1 MRDKILDGKGLAKD
15 IREKIKAEVNNI
27 KIAKGIVPGLAVV
40 LVGQD
45 PASVSYVSMKERACL
60 EGGFYSEVHRLDE
73 DTSQGEILSLIDELN
88 NNDKIHGILVQL
100 PLPGNIDEKIVNE
113 RIEPKKDVD
122 GFNPINLGKL
132 FLKTPGFIPCTPKGI
147 IRLLKH
153 YDISIEGKNAVVVG
167 RSDIVGKP
175 TATLLLHE
183 NATVTLCHS
192 RTKNLSSYTKEADIL
207 VSAIGKPNFITS
219 SMVKKGAI
227 IIDAGTS
234 KMGNKLVGDVDFQGV
249 IEKVDKITPV
259 PGGVGP
265 MTIAM
270 LLENTLEAVLIK

>member
-234 KMGNKLVGDVDFQGV
+234 KVGNKLVGDVDFQGV

>member
-147 IRLLKH
+147 ISLLKH

-234 KMGNKLVGDVDFQGV
+234 KVGNKLVGDVDFQGV

>member
-1 MRDKILDGKGLAKD
+1 M
-15 IREKIKAEVNNI
+15 
-27 KIAKGIVPGLAVV
+27 
-40 LVGQD
+40 
-45 PASVSYVSMKERACL
+45 
-60 EGGFYSEVHRLDE
+60 
-73 DTSQGEILSLIDELN
+73 
-88 NNDKIHGILVQL
+88 
-100 PLPGNIDEKIVNE
+100 
-113 RIEPKKDVD
+113 D

-234 KMGNKLVGDVDFQGV
+234 KVGNKLVGDVDFQGV

>member
-1 MRDKILDGKGLAKD
+1 M
-15 IREKIKAEVNNI
+15 
-27 KIAKGIVPGLAVV
+27 
-40 LVGQD
+40 GQD

-192 RTKNLSSYTKEADIL
+192 RTKNLSSYTKRQI
-207 VSAIGKPNFITS
+207 F
-219 SMVKKGAI
+219 
-227 IIDAGTS
+227 
-234 KMGNKLVGDVDFQGV
+234 
-249 IEKVDKITPV
+249 
-259 PGGVGP
+259 
-265 MTIAM
+265 
-270 LLENTLEAVLIK
+270 